1 MVQPAYQID
10 QLQVEPGSGQTLTIS
25 RDAATGSLKFVDA
38 VVTGGINLS
47 DLAGL
52 ASIGSVFVVGSSGA
66 GATYTTVQAALDAVP
81 LTSSATQP
89 NVILLTPGVYQ
100 ENLTIS
106 KDGVALIGMGEVRL
120 KNSGAASTVT
130 IQPGAGSV
138 PLTFLMRGVKIEND
152 SVGQDCVSI
161 TGVAATTLGSDELKF
176 ESCTFVTSNVGNFP
190 INASIANNIKVEN
203 CQLSTDPNS
212 ILQASQVAS
221 LVLKSC
227 TSVPLVQLSYTNAGV
242 LPSILTSEFVFEE
255 CTSILTTSVS
265 MTGVGSF
272 TATGCP
278 SIGDY
283 TISGDR
289 TSTFSQCNLGNLSI
303 NNTSVV
309 VLTHCTRGTAAGAGT
324 LDEDLTQGTVSFAAS
339 ATQTVALP
347 VSRSSNVFTILLD
360 TGDATPSFAS
370 NKTTTGFDVTFTA
383 PITTTV
389 RWILRG

>member
-25 RDAATGSLKFVDA
+25 RDAPTGSLNFVDA

-66 GATYTTVQAALDAVP
+66 GATFTTVQAALDAVP
-81 LTSSATQP
+81 LTSSAVLP

-100 ENLTIS
+100 ENLIID
-106 KDGVALIGMGEVRL
+106 KDGVALIGLGEVRL
-120 KNSGAASTVT
+120 KNSGASSTVT
-130 IQPGAGSV
+130 IQPAVGSV
-138 PLTFLMRGVKIEND
+138 PLTFLMKGIKIEND

-176 ESCTFVTSNVGNFP
+176 EFCTFVTANVGNFP
-190 INASIANNIKVEN
+190 INASVANNIKVEN
-203 CQLSTDPNS
+203 CQLSTAPNS

-221 LVLKSC
+221 FVLKSC

-242 LPSILTSEFVFEE
+242 LPSIVTSEFVFED
-255 CTSILTTSVS
+255 CTSVLDASVS

-272 TATGCP
+272 IATGCP
-278 SIGDY
+278 SFGNY
-283 TISGDR
+283 TVSGDR
-289 TSTFSQCNLGNLSI
+289 ISTFNQCNLGNLSI

-309 VLTHCTRGTAAGAGT
+309 NLTHSTRGTAAGAGT
-324 LDEDLTQGTVSFAAS
+324 LDEDTLQGTAAFAAS
-339 ATQTVALP
+339 ASESVVFAVAQTSAAY
-347 VSRSSNVFTILLD
+347 SVFLD
-360 TGDATPSFAS
+360 TGDVTASFVTA
-370 NKTTTGFDVTFTA
+370 KLVTGFDITFAA
-383 PITTTV
+383 PVTTTV
-389 RWILRG
+389 GWMLKR